1 MMEERYMEN
10 LYYIGQDLL
19 YFAVALLGTQIIM
32 WIAGKLIKDKEKKI
46 NFKTSW
52 YNLIFSILFLLLYP
66 QVGVILTVFNL
77 LVLLFGIRFTV
88 LKDKKVSDWGTGII
102 FILITVLNIFNGEY
116 DKEWEFAIV
125 GIAWLLF
132 RFVIQKEKFW
142 KFSKMGFFTL
152 LSMIIGFI
160 VYSFGYNYEFN
171 TAHIITDEYEVKMD
185 GMSADVSGYA
195 TPNSKVKTYL
205 NGKEVTPAEKAD
217 EDGYFSF
224 EANKP
229 GKWTVKITKNGET
242 DTDYNGVKASKKYKE
257 KKAGLTKV
265 RFMDSFA
272 VMSDSLESLGVDEYN
287 RWSEA
292 DDSGQGGSVN
302 DLITQVQKEHKDDV
316 LTATSKKIGLDE
328 SISEL
333 KNMNDKEYNQY
344 SNYYND
350 MVTFYRTVLNP
361 PAGYKDNFGDK
372 FDDLR
377 DRINND
383 FDEMS
388 R

>member
-1 MMEERYMEN
+1 MGN

-242 DTDYNGVKASKKYKE
+242 DTDYTVVKASKKYKE
-257 KKAGLTKV
+257 KKADLTKV

-316 LTATSKKIGLDE
+316 LTATSKKVGLDE

>member
-1 MMEERYMEN
+1 MEN

-185 GMSADVSGYA
+185 G
-195 TPNSKVKTYL
+195 
-205 NGKEVTPAEKAD
+205 
-217 EDGYFSF
+217 
-224 EANKP
+224 
-229 GKWTVKITKNGET
+229 KN
-242 DTDYNGVKASKKYKE
+242 Y
-257 KKAGLTKV
+257 
-265 RFMDSFA
+265 
-272 VMSDSLESLGVDEYN
+272 
-287 RWSEA
+287 
-292 DDSGQGGSVN
+292 
-302 DLITQVQKEHKDDV
+302 
-316 LTATSKKIGLDE
+316 
-328 SISEL
+328 
-333 KNMNDKEYNQY
+333 
-344 SNYYND
+344 
-350 MVTFYRTVLNP
+350 
-361 PAGYKDNFGDK
+361 
-372 FDDLR
+372 
-377 DRINND
+377 
-383 FDEMS
+383 
-388 R
+388 

>member
-1 MMEERYMEN
+1 MEN

-32 WIAGKLIKDKEKKI
+32 WIAGKLIKDKEKKV

-52 YNLIFSILFLLLYP
+52 YNLIFSILFLLLYS
-66 QVGVILTVFNL
+66 QVGIILTVFNL

-185 GMSADVSGYA
+185 GMSADVSGYV

-242 DTDYNGVKASKKYKE
+242 DTDYTVVKASKKYKE
-257 KKAGLTKV
+257 KKADLTKV

-316 LTATSKKIGLDE
+316 LTATSKKVGLDE

>member
-1 MMEERYMEN
+1 MEN

-88 LKDKKVSDWGTGII
+88 PKDKKVSDWGTGII

-242 DTDYNGVKASKKYKE
+242 DTDYTVVKASKKYKE
-257 KKAGLTKV
+257 KKADLTKV

-316 LTATSKKIGLDE
+316 LTATSKKVGLDE

>member
-1 MMEERYMEN
+1 MEN
-10 LYYIGQDLL
+10 LYYIGQNLL

-242 DTDYNGVKASKKYKE
+242 DTDYTVVKASKKYKE
-257 KKAGLTKV
+257 KKADLTKV

-316 LTATSKKIGLDE
+316 LTATSKKVGLDE

>member
-1 MMEERYMEN
+1 
-10 LYYIGQDLL
+10 
-19 YFAVALLGTQIIM
+19 
-32 WIAGKLIKDKEKKI
+32 
-46 NFKTSW
+46 
-52 YNLIFSILFLLLYP
+52 
-66 QVGVILTVFNL
+66 
-77 LVLLFGIRFTV
+77 
-88 LKDKKVSDWGTGII
+88 
-102 FILITVLNIFNGEY
+102 
-116 DKEWEFAIV
+116 
-125 GIAWLLF
+125 
-132 RFVIQKEKFW
+132 
-142 KFSKMGFFTL
+142 
-152 LSMIIGFI
+152 MIIGFI

-242 DTDYNGVKASKKYKE
+242 DTDYTVVKASKKYKE
-257 KKAGLTKV
+257 KKADLTKV

-316 LTATSKKIGLDE
+316 LTATSKKVGLDE

>member
-1 MMEERYMEN
+1 MEN

-205 NGKEVTPAEKAD
+205 NGKEVTTAEKAD

-229 GKWTVKITKNGET
+229 GKWAVKITKNGET
-242 DTDYNGVKASKKYKE
+242 DTDYTVVKASKKYKE
-257 KKAGLTKV
+257 KKADLTKV

-316 LTATSKKIGLDE
+316 LTVTSKKVGLDE

>member
-1 MMEERYMEN
+1 MEN

-32 WIAGKLIKDKEKKI
+32 WIAGKLIKDKEKKV

-52 YNLIFSILFLLLYP
+52 YNLIFSILFLLLYS
-66 QVGVILTVFNL
+66 QVGIILTVFNL

-242 DTDYNGVKASKKYKE
+242 DTDYTVVKASKKYKE
-257 KKAGLTKV
+257 KKADLTKV

-272 VMSDSLESLGVDEYN
+272 VMSDLLESLGVDEYN

-316 LTATSKKIGLDE
+316 LTATSKKVGLDE

>member
-1 MMEERYMEN
+1 MEN

-160 VYSFGYNYEFN
+160 VYSFDYNYEFN

-205 NGKEVTPAEKAD
+205 NGKEVTTAEKAD

-229 GKWTVKITKNGET
+229 GKWTVKITKNGEI
-242 DTDYNGVKASKKYKE
+242 DTDYTVVKASKKYKE
-257 KKAGLTKV
+257 KKADLTKV

-316 LTATSKKIGLDE
+316 LTATSKKVGLDE

>member
-1 MMEERYMEN
+1 MEN

-88 LKDKKVSDWGTGII
+88 LKDKKVSDWGIGII

-242 DTDYNGVKASKKYKE
+242 DTDYTVVKASKKYKE
-257 KKAGLTKV
+257 KKADLTKV

-316 LTATSKKIGLDE
+316 LTATSKKVGLDE

>member
-1 MMEERYMEN
+1 MEN

-205 NGKEVTPAEKAD
+205 NGKEVTTAEKAD

-229 GKWTVKITKNGET
+229 GKWSVKITKNGET
-242 DTDYNGVKASKKYKE
+242 DTDYTVVKASKKYKE
-257 KKAGLTKV
+257 KKADLTKV

-316 LTATSKKIGLDE
+316 LTATSKKVGLDE

>member
-1 MMEERYMEN
+1 MMEERYMGN

-88 LKDKKVSDWGTGII
+88 LKDKKVSDWGTVII

-242 DTDYNGVKASKKYKE
+242 DTDYTVVKASKKYKE
-257 KKAGLTKV
+257 KKADLTKV

-316 LTATSKKIGLDE
+316 LTATSKKVGLDE

>member
-1 MMEERYMEN
+1 MMEERYMGN

-242 DTDYNGVKASKKYKE
+242 DTDYTVVKASKKYKE
-257 KKAGLTKV
+257 KKADLTKV

-316 LTATSKKIGLDE
+316 LTATSKKVGLDE

>member
-1 MMEERYMEN
+1 MEN

-171 TAHIITDEYEVKMD
+171 KAHIITDEYEVKMD

-205 NGKEVTPAEKAD
+205 NGKEVTTAEKAD

-229 GKWTVKITKNGET
+229 GKWAVKITKNGET
-242 DTDYNGVKASKKYKE
+242 DTDYTVVKASKKYKE
-257 KKAGLTKV
+257 KKADLTKV

-316 LTATSKKIGLDE
+316 LTATSKKVGLDE

>member
-1 MMEERYMEN
+1 MEN

-88 LKDKKVSDWGTGII
+88 LKDKKVSDWDTGII

-205 NGKEVTPAEKAD
+205 NGKEVTTAEKAD

-229 GKWTVKITKNGET
+229 GKWAVKITKNGET
-242 DTDYNGVKASKKYKE
+242 DTDYTVVKASKKYKE
-257 KKAGLTKV
+257 KKADLTKV

-316 LTATSKKIGLDE
+316 LTATSKKVGLDE

>member
-1 MMEERYMEN
+1 MEN

-32 WIAGKLIKDKEKKI
+32 WIAGKLIKDKEKKV

-52 YNLIFSILFLLLYP
+52 YNLIFSILFLLLYS
-66 QVGVILTVFNL
+66 QVGIILTVFNL

-242 DTDYNGVKASKKYKE
+242 DTDYTVVKASKKYKE
-257 KKAGLTKV
+257 KKADLTKV

-316 LTATSKKIGLDE
+316 LTATSKKVGLDE
-328 SISEL
+328 SIS
-333 KNMNDKEYNQY
+333 
-344 SNYYND
+344 
-350 MVTFYRTVLNP
+350 
-361 PAGYKDNFGDK
+361 
-372 FDDLR
+372 
-377 DRINND
+377 
-383 FDEMS
+383 
-388 R
+388 

>member
-1 MMEERYMEN
+1 MEN

-205 NGKEVTPAEKAD
+205 NGKEVTTAEKAD

-229 GKWTVKITKNGET
+229 GKWTVKITKNGEI
-242 DTDYNGVKASKKYKE
+242 DTDYTVVKASKKYKE
-257 KKAGLTKV
+257 KKADLTKV

-316 LTATSKKIGLDE
+316 LTATSKKVGLDE

>member
-1 MMEERYMEN
+1 MEN

-205 NGKEVTPAEKAD
+205 NGKEVTIAEKAD

-242 DTDYNGVKASKKYKE
+242 DTDYTVVKASKKYKE
-257 KKAGLTKV
+257 KKADLTKV

-302 DLITQVQKEHKDDV
+302 DLITQVQKEHKDNV
-316 LTATSKKIGLDE
+316 LTATSKKVGLDE

>member
-1 MMEERYMEN
+1 MGN

-160 VYSFGYNYEFN
+160 VYLLKFLPLSYNLIVPLQILATIIFGWIVNR
-171 TAHIITDEYEVKMD
+171 IINLEEYCEIKNIV
-185 GMSADVSGYA
+185 
-195 TPNSKVKTYL
+195 L
-205 NGKEVTPAEKAD
+205 
-217 EDGYFSF
+217 
-224 EANKP
+224 
-229 GKWTVKITKNGET
+229 TVI
-242 DTDYNGVKASKKYKE
+242 KKYG
-257 KKAGLTKV
+257 KK
-265 RFMDSFA
+265 F
-272 VMSDSLESLGVDEYN
+272 N
-287 RWSEA
+287 
-292 DDSGQGGSVN
+292 
-302 DLITQVQKEHKDDV
+302 H
-316 LTATSKKIGLDE
+316 
-328 SISEL
+328 
-333 KNMNDKEYNQY
+333 
-344 SNYYND
+344 
-350 MVTFYRTVLNP
+350 
-361 PAGYKDNFGDK
+361 
-372 FDDLR
+372 
-377 DRINND
+377 
-383 FDEMS
+383 
-388 R
+388 

>member
-1 MMEERYMEN
+1 MGN

-116 DKEWEFAIV
+116 DKEWEFAMV

-242 DTDYNGVKASKKYKE
+242 DTDYTVVKASKKYKE
-257 KKAGLTKV
+257 KKADLTKV

-316 LTATSKKIGLDE
+316 LTATSKKVGLDE

>member
-1 MMEERYMEN
+1 MEN

-205 NGKEVTPAEKAD
+205 NGKEVTTAEKAD

-242 DTDYNGVKASKKYKE
+242 DTDYTVVKASKKYKE
-257 KKAGLTKV
+257 KKADLTKV

-302 DLITQVQKEHKDDV
+302 DLITQVQKEHKDNV
-316 LTATSKKIGLDE
+316 LTATSKKVGLDE

>member
-1 MMEERYMEN
+1 MEN

-242 DTDYNGVKASKKYKE
+242 DTDYTVVKASKKYKE
-257 KKAGLTKV
+257 KKADLTKV

-287 RWSEA
+287 HWSEA

-316 LTATSKKIGLDE
+316 LTATSKKVGLDE

>member
-1 MMEERYMEN
+1 MEN

-102 FILITVLNIFNGEY
+102 FILITILNIFNGEY

-132 RFVIQKEKFW
+132 RFIIQKEKFW

-242 DTDYNGVKASKKYKE
+242 DTDYTVVKASKKYKE
-257 KKAGLTKV
+257 KKADLTKV

-316 LTATSKKIGLDE
+316 LTATSKKVGLDE

>member
-242 DTDYNGVKASKKYKE
+242 DTDYTVVKASKKYKE
-257 KKAGLTKV
+257 KKADLTKV

-316 LTATSKKIGLDE
+316 LTATSKKVGLDE

>member
-1 MMEERYMEN
+1 MEN

-242 DTDYNGVKASKKYKE
+242 DTDYTVVKASKKYKE
-257 KKAGLTKV
+257 KKADLTKV

-316 LTATSKKIGLDE
+316 LTATSKKVGLDE

-377 DRINND
+377 DKINND

>member
-1 MMEERYMEN
+1 MEN

-116 DKEWEFAIV
+116 DKEWKFAIV

-205 NGKEVTPAEKAD
+205 NGKEVTTAEKAD

-229 GKWTVKITKNGET
+229 GKWTVKITKNGEI
-242 DTDYNGVKASKKYKE
+242 DTDYTVVKASKKYKE
-257 KKAGLTKV
+257 KKADLTKV

-316 LTATSKKIGLDE
+316 LTATSKKVGLDE

>member
-1 MMEERYMEN
+1 MEN

-46 NFKTSW
+46 KIKTSW

-205 NGKEVTPAEKAD
+205 NGKEVTTAEKAD

-242 DTDYNGVKASKKYKE
+242 DTDYTVVKASKKYKE
-257 KKAGLTKV
+257 KKADLTKV

-316 LTATSKKIGLDE
+316 LTATSKKVGLDE

>member
-1 MMEERYMEN
+1 MEN

-205 NGKEVTPAEKAD
+205 NGKEVTTAEKAD

-229 GKWTVKITKNGET
+229 GKWAVKITKNGET
-242 DTDYNGVKASKKYKE
+242 DTDYTVVKASKKYKE
-257 KKAGLTKV
+257 KKADLTKV

-272 VMSDSLESLGVDEYN
+272 VMSNSLESLGVDEYN

-316 LTATSKKIGLDE
+316 LTATSKKVGLDE

>member
-1 MMEERYMEN
+1 MEN

-88 LKDKKVSDWGTGII
+88 LKDKKISDWGTGII
-102 FILITVLNIFNGEY
+102 FILITILNIFNGEY

-242 DTDYNGVKASKKYKE
+242 DTDYTVVKASKKYKE
-257 KKAGLTKV
+257 KKADLTKV

-316 LTATSKKIGLDE
+316 LTATSKKVGLDE

>member
-1 MMEERYMEN
+1 MGN

-88 LKDKKVSDWGTGII
+88 LKDKKISDWGTGII

-242 DTDYNGVKASKKYKE
+242 DTDYTVVKASKKYKE
-257 KKAGLTKV
+257 KKADLTKV

-316 LTATSKKIGLDE
+316 LTATSKKVGLDE

>member
-1 MMEERYMEN
+1 MEN

-205 NGKEVTPAEKAD
+205 NGKEVTTAEKAD

-242 DTDYNGVKASKKYKE
+242 DTDYTVVKASKKYKE
-257 KKAGLTKV
+257 KKADLTKV

-316 LTATSKKIGLDE
+316 LTATSKKVGLDE

-372 FDDLR
+372 FNDLR

>member
-1 MMEERYMEN
+1 MEN

-242 DTDYNGVKASKKYKE
+242 DTDYTVVKASKKYKE
-257 KKAGLTKV
+257 KKADLTKV

-316 LTATSKKIGLDE
+316 LTATSKKVGLDE